1 MVVFQEE
8 AEGFSYQKTAVTR
21 MRPHNVL
28 MRVKGAKHSALK
40 LT

>member
-8 AEGFSYQKTAVTR
+8 AEGFSYQKTTGAR
-21 MRPHNVL
+21 MRPRNVL
-28 MRVKGAKHSALK
+28 MQVKGAKHSALK